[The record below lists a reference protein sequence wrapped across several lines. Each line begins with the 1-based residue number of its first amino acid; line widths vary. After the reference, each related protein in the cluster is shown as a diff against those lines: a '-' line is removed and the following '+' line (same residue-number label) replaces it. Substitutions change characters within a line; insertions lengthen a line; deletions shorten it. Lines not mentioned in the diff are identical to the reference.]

1 MSLSAAAQTRCAW
14 VTDDPLYIQYH
25 DTEWGV
31 PERDNHKLFEM
42 ICLEGQQAGLS
53 WLVLLKKRENYRK
66 SFFQFDPEKV
76 AAMTDADVDK
86 LMQNPGIVRQRAKIN
101 AIISNAKAYLAM
113 QEAGE
118 DFSDFLWDFTGN
130 TPLVNH
136 HTDSSTIPADTP
148 LSHAL
153 AKALK
158 KRGFKFC
165 GPVICYSFMQAVGMI
180 DDHLPHCCSRR

>member
-53 WLVLLKKRENYRK
+53 WLVILKKRENYRQ

-76 AAMTDADVDK
+76 AAMTEADVDK
-86 LMQNPGIVRQRAKIN
+86 LMQN
-101 AIISNAKAYLAM
+101 
-113 QEAGE
+113 QELSASGRK
-118 DFSDFLWDFTGN
+118 SM
-130 TPLVNH
+130 
-136 HTDSSTIPADTP
+136 P
-148 LSHAL
+148 LSVMQ
-153 AKALK
+153 KPTWRCRRPVK
-158 KRGFKFC
+158 ISVIFC
-165 GPVICYSFMQAVGMI
+165 GISPVT
-180 DDHLPHCCSRR
+180 RR